1 MQQPIFFT
9 AGDTAALRFAKNA
22 LQQWGHV
29 VTSIASNDV
38 THLLLPIPSFDRPG
52 ILKGGESLG
61 PILEQLSEHI
71 VILGGNLPQMPYR
84 LFDFL
89 KDPYYLSENAEIT
102 AHCAVELL
110 VQNHPL
116 PKANIL
122 VIGGGR
128 IGKNLLF
135 LLTAQE
141 TTVTLAVRKEKDR
154 QFWESSGQNAVLL
167 SQADFRKY
175 DVIINTAPAPVL
187 NQQQVS
193 PDAILMDLAS
203 IRGIQGDR
211 VLWARGLPN
220 RYAPEASGILIAKT
234 ALRFAL
240 GKENS

>member
-9 AGDTAALRFAKNA
+9 AGDTAALRFAKNV

-29 VTSIASNDV
+29 VTSIASHDV
-38 THLLLPIPSFDRPG
+38 THLLLPVPSFDRPG
-52 ILKGGESLG
+52 ILKGGESLD

-110 VQNHPL
+110 AQNHPL

-141 TTVTLAVRKEKDR
+141 TTVTLAVRKEKDW

-203 IRGIQGDR
+203 SRGIQGDR